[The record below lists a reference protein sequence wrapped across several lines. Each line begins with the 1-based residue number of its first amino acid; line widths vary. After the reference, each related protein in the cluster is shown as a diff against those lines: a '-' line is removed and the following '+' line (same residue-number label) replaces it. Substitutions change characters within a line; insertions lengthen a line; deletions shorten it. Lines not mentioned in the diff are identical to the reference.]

1 MCCRPILPHRAPRVH
16 SRFLTHAHR
25 LRFNV
30 ASARR
35 RSENASPEAPMT
47 SRKGQLLIS
56 SPKLHDPHHFR
67 TVVLLVQ
74 HGENSALGLVINRGL
89 ETNIK
94 EAWEQVSETECQI
107 DAPIH
112 QGGPCEGPLMLVH
125 TNAAFADLEIAPG
138 LFFTT
143 DRENVEGLVSHHN
156 GSIKFFVNYSG
167 WGPGQL
173 EGEIEAGGWLT
184 APASA
189 DQDR

>member
-1 MCCRPILPHRAPRVH
+1 
-16 SRFLTHAHR
+16 
-25 LRFNV
+25 
-30 ASARR
+30 
-35 RSENASPEAPMT
+35 MT
-47 SRKGQLLIS
+47 SLKGQFLIA
-56 SPKLHDPHHFR
+56 SPKLDDPNFIR

-74 HGENSALGLVINRGL
+74 HDENNALGLVINRAL

-189 DQDR
+189 DQIFSEKDDVWIKLYKHVSTPAAYQNLNPKVIPQDPSMN